1 MRWQPWFED
10 FSGIWQT
17 NTGIRFG
24 ILFSPDSSLITI
36 DTRQMPLRIV
46 EADSVNGSVTFN
58 INTRDPKAIRGWSDP
73 TPEQQ
78 AKLKTF
84 EISVSKFIL
93 SQPAARPDLLLDR
106 RVTLNSRVE
115 NRQTAIRQ
123 REAAI
128 LDATTEADRVFHEGY
143 IQKYA
148 AEIEVL
154 RTELAELNRLEADFD
169 RNNLTMSEQPG
180 SVEEWTLR
188 KIWNENHTGFSLNL
202 FLPVGSYQLGFVRTL
217 RDQELVEWKKTKP
230 F

>member
-1 MRWQPWFED
+1 MDTKRSSLITMRRHVRTAAFVLLSLITSGWPAGIEARDSSGSGMRWQPWFED

-84 EISVSKFIL
+84 EISVSN
-93 SQPAARPDLLLDR
+93 A
-106 RVTLNSRVE
+106 
-115 NRQTAIRQ
+115 RQ
-123 REAAI
+123 RYWTQRQKRI
-128 LDATTEADRVFHEGY
+128 GSFTRATSKNTPL
-143 IQKYA
+143 KSKC
-148 AEIEVL
+148 L
-154 RTELAELNRLEADFD
+154 ELNL
-169 RNNLTMSEQPG
+169 RN
-180 SVEEWTLR
+180 
-188 KIWNENHTGFSLNL
+188 
-202 FLPVGSYQLGFVRTL
+202 
-217 RDQELVEWKKTKP
+217 
-230 F
+230 